1 MFGCQILGEFC
12 RHYSWFNF
20 NPKSVQFGIGG
31 PSPQSGVILFYPH
44 GRLVHTIS
52 YIYNIYMGVLKM
64 VDHKNHRFNFGSCGG
79 TSF

>member
-1 MFGCQILGEFC
+1 MFGCQILGEFY

-20 NPKSVQFGIGG
+20 NPKSAQFGIGG

-52 YIYNIYMGVLKM
+52 YIYI
-64 VDHKNHRFNFGSCGG
+64 
-79 TSF
+79 

>member
-1 MFGCQILGEFC
+1 MFGCQILGEFY

-20 NPKSVQFGIGG
+20 NPKSAQFGIGG

-52 YIYNIYMGVLKM
+52 YIYNIWGFLKWWITKTIGLILDL
-64 VDHKNHRFNFGSCGG
+64 VVVPPF
-79 TSF
+79 